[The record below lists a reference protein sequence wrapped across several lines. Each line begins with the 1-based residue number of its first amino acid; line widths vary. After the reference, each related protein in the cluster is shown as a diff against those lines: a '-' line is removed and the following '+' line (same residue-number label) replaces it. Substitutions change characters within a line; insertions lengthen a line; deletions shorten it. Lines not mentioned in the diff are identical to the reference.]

1 MILSSLSRL
10 RREIGIHA
18 LAEGSNAGGAVLG
31 IFLYLLLFAAYWT
44 PSIIAVCR
52 WGKIPNPAGVLII
65 NFFAWFLL
73 FPWVIALVMAVR
85 SRPRPR
91 PMQIQM
97 PPQPGYYE
105 PYQQQP

>member
-1 MILSSLSRL
+1 M
-10 RREIGIHA
+10 HV
-18 LAEGSNAGGAVLG
+18 LADGGNTGGTILG
-31 IFLYLLLFAAYWT
+31 IFLYVLLFAAYWT

-85 SRPRPR
+85 SRPQPL
-91 PMQIQM
+91 QVQM
-97 PPQPGYYE
+97 PPQAAPGYYQ
-105 PYQQQP
+105 PYQQQPHP